1 MLISNEWLK
10 EYVTIDDSVSNL
22 AERITRTGI
31 EVDDL
36 IDYTKDIKNLVVG
49 FVKSKDKH
57 PDADKL
63 NVCQVDIGEDEPV
76 QIVCGAPNVDAG
88 QYVIVAKVG
97 GRLPGGIKIK
107 RAKLRGERSEGMI
120 CSLQEIG
127 ISSNYIPKSFESG
140 IYVFSESQVPGT
152 DALQALYLDDQV
164 MEFDLTPNRADA
176 LSMIGTA
183 YEVAALYNTKMTKPD
198 TTSNEL
204 ELSANDELTVTIENE
219 DKVPYYSARVVHDV
233 TIEPSPIW
241 MQARLI
247 KAGIRPI
254 NNVVDISNYVLL
266 EYGQPLHM
274 FDQDAIG
281 SQQIVV
287 RQANEG
293 EKMTTLD
300 DTERELLTSD
310 IVITNGQTPIAL
322 AGVMGGDFSEVKE
335 QTSNIVI
342 EGAIFDPVSIR
353 HTSRRLNLRSES
365 SSRFEKGIA
374 TEFVDEAVD
383 RACYLLQTYANGKVL
398 KDRVSSGE
406 LGAFITPIDI
416 TADKINRTIGFD
428 LSQNDI
434 VTIFN
439 QLGFD
444 TEINDDVITV
454 LVPSRRKDITIKE
467 DLIEEVARIY
477 GYDDIP
483 STLPVFDKVT
493 SGQLTDRQYKTRMVK
508 EVLEGA
514 GLDQA
519 ITYSLVSKEDATAF
533 SMQQRQTI
541 DLLMPMSEAHASL
554 RQSLLPHLI
563 EAASYNVARKNKDVK
578 LFEIGNVFFANGE
591 GELPDQVEYLSG
603 ILTGDYVVNQWQGK
617 KETVDF
623 YLAKG
628 VVDRVS
634 EKLNLEFSYRRAD
647 IDGLHP
653 GRTAEIL
660 LENKVVGF
668 IGELHPTLAAD
679 NDLKRTYVF
688 ELNFDALMSVSVGY
702 INYQPIPRFPGMSRD
717 IALEVDQNIPAADLL
732 STIHAHGGNILKDTL
747 VFDVYQGEHLEKGK
761 KSIAIRLNYLDTEET
776 LTDERVSKVQAEI
789 EAALI
794 EQGEVVEIGRAHV

>member
-365 SSRFEKGIA
+365 SSHFEKGIA

-794 EQGEVVEIGRAHV
+794 EQGAVIR

>member
-10 EYVTIDDSVSNL
+10 EYVTIDDSVSDL

-49 FVKSKDKH
+49 FVKSKEKH

-183 YEVAALYNTKMTKPD
+183 YEVAALYNTKMTKPE

-416 TADKINRTIGFD
+416 TADKINRTIGFN

-688 ELNFDALMSVSVGY
+688 ELNFDALMAVSVGY

-794 EQGEVVEIGRAHV
+794 EQGAVIR

>member
-49 FVKSKDKH
+49 FVKSKEKH

-140 IYVFSESQVPGT
+140 IFVFSESQVPGT

-183 YEVAALYNTKMTKPD
+183 YEVAALYNTKMTKPE

-241 MQARLI
+241 MQVRLI

-335 QTSNIVI
+335 HTSNIVI

-454 LVPSRRKDITIKE
+454 QVPSRRKDITIKE

-483 STLPVFDKVT
+483 STLPVFEKVT

-519 ITYSLVSKEDATAF
+519 ITYSLASKEDATAF
-533 SMQQRQTI
+533 AMQQRQTI

-660 LENKVVGF
+660 LENKVIGF

-688 ELNFDALMSVSVGY
+688 ELNFDALMAVSVGY

-794 EQGEVVEIGRAHV
+794 EQGAVIR

>member
-49 FVKSKDKH
+49 FVKSKEKH

-140 IYVFSESQVPGT
+140 IYVFSEAQVPGT

-183 YEVAALYNTKMTKPD
+183 YEVAALYNTKMTKPE

-204 ELSANDELTVTIENE
+204 DLSANDELTVTIENE

-266 EYGQPLHM
+266 ECGQPLHM

-603 ILTGDYVVNQWQGK
+603 ILTGDYVVNQWQDK

-668 IGELHPTLAAD
+668 IGELHPILAAD

-688 ELNFDALMSVSVGY
+688 ELNFDALMAVSVGY

-794 EQGEVVEIGRAHV
+794 EQGAVIR

>member
-49 FVKSKDKH
+49 FVKSKEKH

-183 YEVAALYNTKMTKPD
+183 YEVAALYNTKMTKPE

-204 ELSANDELTVTIENE
+204 KLSANDELTVTIENE
-219 DKVPYYSARVVHDV
+219 DKVPYYSARVVHNV

-335 QTSNIVI
+335 HTSNIVI
-342 EGAIFDPVSIR
+342 EGAIFDSVSIR

-454 LVPSRRKDITIKE
+454 QVPSRRKDITIKE

-483 STLPVFDKVT
+483 STLPVFEKVT

-533 SMQQRQTI
+533 AMQQRQTI

-628 VVDRVS
+628 VVDRVA

-688 ELNFDALMSVSVGY
+688 ELNFDALMAVSVGY

-717 IALEVDQNIPAADLL
+717 IALEVNQNIPAADLL

-794 EQGEVVEIGRAHV
+794 EQGAVIR

>member
-10 EYVTIDDSVSNL
+10 EYVTIDDSVSDL

-49 FVKSKDKH
+49 FVKSKEKH

-183 YEVAALYNTKMTKPD
+183 YEVAALYNTKMTKPE

-241 MQARLI
+241 VQARLI

-688 ELNFDALMSVSVGY
+688 ELNFDALMAVSVGY

-794 EQGEVVEIGRAHV
+794 EQGAVIR

>member
-49 FVKSKDKH
+49 FVKSKEKH

-152 DALQALYLDDQV
+152 NALQALYLDDQV

-183 YEVAALYNTKMTKPD
+183 YEVAALYNTKMTKPE

-335 QTSNIVI
+335 HTSNIVI
-342 EGAIFDPVSIR
+342 EGAIFDSVSIR

-454 LVPSRRKDITIKE
+454 QVPSRRKDITIKE

-483 STLPVFDKVT
+483 STLPVFEKVT

-533 SMQQRQTI
+533 AMQQRQTI

-628 VVDRVS
+628 VVDRVA

-688 ELNFDALMSVSVGY
+688 ELNFDALMAVSVGY

-717 IALEVDQNIPAADLL
+717 IALEVNQNIPAADLL

-794 EQGEVVEIGRAHV
+794 KQGAVIR

>member
-10 EYVTIDDSVSNL
+10 EYVTINDSVSNL

-49 FVKSKDKH
+49 FVKSKEKH

-127 ISSNYIPKSFESG
+127 ISSNYVPKTFESG
-140 IYVFSESQVPGT
+140 IYVFSEAQVPGT

-374 TEFVDEAVD
+374 TEFVDVAVD

-454 LVPSRRKDITIKE
+454 QVPSRRKDITIKE

-688 ELNFDALMSVSVGY
+688 ELNFDALMAVSVGY

-794 EQGEVVEIGRAHV
+794 EQGAVIR

>member
-49 FVKSKDKH
+49 FVKSKEKH

-127 ISSNYIPKSFESG
+127 ISSNYVPKTFESG
-140 IYVFSESQVPGT
+140 IYVFSEAQVPGT

-204 ELSANDELTVTIENE
+204 ELSANNELTVTIENE

-300 DTERELLTSD
+300 GTERELLTSD

-454 LVPSRRKDITIKE
+454 QVPSRRKDITIKE

-483 STLPVFDKVT
+483 STLPVFEKVT

-660 LENKVVGF
+660 LENKIVGF

-732 STIHAHGGNILKDTL
+732 ATIHAHGGNILKDTL

-794 EQGEVVEIGRAHV
+794 EQGAVIR

>member
-49 FVKSKDKH
+49 FVKSKEKH

-140 IYVFSESQVPGT
+140 IYVFSEAQVPGT

-183 YEVAALYNTKMTKPD
+183 YEVAALYNTKMTKPE

-204 ELSANDELTVTIENE
+204 DLSANDELTVTIENE

-668 IGELHPTLAAD
+668 IGELHPILAAD

-688 ELNFDALMSVSVGY
+688 ELNFDALMAVSVGY

-776 LTDERVSKVQAEI
+776 LTDERVSKVQTEI

-794 EQGEVVEIGRAHV
+794 EQGAVIR

>member
-49 FVKSKDKH
+49 FVKSKEKH

-76 QIVCGAPNVDAG
+76 QIVCGASNVDAG

-140 IYVFSESQVPGT
+140 IFVFSESQVPGT

-183 YEVAALYNTKMTKPD
+183 YEVAALYNTKMTKPE

-241 MQARLI
+241 MQVRLI

-335 QTSNIVI
+335 HTSNIVI

-454 LVPSRRKDITIKE
+454 QVPSRRKDITIKE

-483 STLPVFDKVT
+483 STLPVFEKVT

-533 SMQQRQTI
+533 AMQQRQTI

-660 LENKVVGF
+660 LENKVIGF

-688 ELNFDALMSVSVGY
+688 ELNFDALMAVSVGY

-794 EQGEVVEIGRAHV
+794 EQGAVIR

>member
-10 EYVTIDDSVSNL
+10 EYVTNDDSVSNL

-49 FVKSKDKH
+49 FVKSKEKH

-183 YEVAALYNTKMTKPD
+183 YEVAALYNTKMTKPE

-254 NNVVDISNYVLL
+254 NNVVDISNYLLL

-335 QTSNIVI
+335 HTSNIVI
-342 EGAIFDPVSIR
+342 EGAIFDSVSIR

-454 LVPSRRKDITIKE
+454 QVPSRRKDITIKE

-483 STLPVFDKVT
+483 STLPVFEKVT

-533 SMQQRQTI
+533 AMQQRQTI

-688 ELNFDALMSVSVGY
+688 ELNFDALMAVSVGY

-794 EQGEVVEIGRAHV
+794 EQGAVIR

>member
-49 FVKSKDKH
+49 FVKSKEKH

-76 QIVCGAPNVDAG
+76 QIVCGAPNVAAG

-183 YEVAALYNTKMTKPD
+183 YEVAALYNTKMTKPE

-219 DKVPYYSARVVHDV
+219 DKAPYYSARVVHDV

-335 QTSNIVI
+335 HTSNIVI

-406 LGAFITPIDI
+406 LSAFITPIDI

-454 LVPSRRKDITIKE
+454 QVPSRRKDITIKE

-483 STLPVFDKVT
+483 STLPVFEKVT

-533 SMQQRQTI
+533 AMQQRQTI

-688 ELNFDALMSVSVGY
+688 ELNFDALMAVSVGY

-717 IALEVDQNIPAADLL
+717 IALEVNQNIPAADLL

-794 EQGEVVEIGRAHV
+794 EQGAVIR

>member
-10 EYVTIDDSVSNL
+10 EYVTIDDSVSDL

-49 FVKSKDKH
+49 FVKSKEKH

-183 YEVAALYNTKMTKPD
+183 YEVAALYNTKMTKPE

-493 SGQLTDRQYKTRMVK
+493 SGQLTDGQYKTRMVK

-688 ELNFDALMSVSVGY
+688 ELNFDALMAVSVGY

-794 EQGEVVEIGRAHV
+794 EQGAVIR

>member
-10 EYVTIDDSVSNL
+10 EYVTIDDSVSDL

-49 FVKSKDKH
+49 FVKSKEKH

-183 YEVAALYNTKMTKPD
+183 YEVAALYNTKMTKPE

-688 ELNFDALMSVSVGY
+688 ELNFDTLMAVSVGY

-794 EQGEVVEIGRAHV
+794 EQGAVIR

>member
-49 FVKSKDKH
+49 FVKSKEKH

-140 IYVFSESQVPGT
+140 IYVFSEAQVPGT

-183 YEVAALYNTKMTKPD
+183 YEVAALYNTKMTKPE

-204 ELSANDELTVTIENE
+204 DLSANDELTVTIENE

-603 ILTGDYVVNQWQGK
+603 ILTGDYVINQWQGK

-668 IGELHPTLAAD
+668 IGELHPILAAD

-688 ELNFDALMSVSVGY
+688 ELNFDALMAVSVGY

-794 EQGEVVEIGRAHV
+794 EQGAVIR

>member
-10 EYVTIDDSVSNL
+10 EYVTIDDSVSDL

-49 FVKSKDKH
+49 FVKSKEKH

-183 YEVAALYNTKMTKPD
+183 YEVAALYNTKMTKPE

-406 LGAFITPIDI
+406 LGAFITQIDI

-688 ELNFDALMSVSVGY
+688 ELNFDALMAVSVGY

-794 EQGEVVEIGRAHV
+794 EQGAVIR

>member
-49 FVKSKDKH
+49 FVKSKEKH

-183 YEVAALYNTKMTKPD
+183 YEVAALYNTKMTKPE

-335 QTSNIVI
+335 HTSNIVI

-406 LGAFITPIDI
+406 LSAFITPIDI

-454 LVPSRRKDITIKE
+454 QVPSRRKDITIKE

-483 STLPVFDKVT
+483 STLPVFEKVT

-533 SMQQRQTI
+533 AMQQRQTI

-688 ELNFDALMSVSVGY
+688 ELNFDALMAVSVGY
-702 INYQPIPRFPGMSRD
+702 INYQPIPRFPCMSRD
-717 IALEVDQNIPAADLL
+717 IALEVNQNIPAADLL

-794 EQGEVVEIGRAHV
+794 EQGAVIR

>member
-49 FVKSKDKH
+49 FVKSKEKH

-483 STLPVFDKVT
+483 LTLPVFDKVT

-794 EQGEVVEIGRAHV
+794 EQGAVIR

>member
-10 EYVTIDDSVSNL
+10 EYVTIDDSVSDL

-49 FVKSKDKH
+49 FVKSKEKH

-183 YEVAALYNTKMTKPD
+183 YEVAALYNTKMTKPE

-310 IVITNGQTPIAL
+310 IVVTNGQTPIAL

-688 ELNFDALMSVSVGY
+688 ELNFDALMAVSVGY

-794 EQGEVVEIGRAHV
+794 EQGAVIR

>member
-49 FVKSKDKH
+49 FVKSKEKH

-183 YEVAALYNTKMTKPD
+183 YEVAALYNTKMTKPE

-335 QTSNIVI
+335 HTSNIVI
-342 EGAIFDPVSIR
+342 EGAIFDSVSIR
-353 HTSRRLNLRSES
+353 HTSRSLNLRSES

-454 LVPSRRKDITIKE
+454 QVPSRRKDITIKE

-483 STLPVFDKVT
+483 STLPVFEKVT

-533 SMQQRQTI
+533 AMQQRQTI

-628 VVDRVS
+628 VVDRVA

-688 ELNFDALMSVSVGY
+688 ELNFDALMAVSVGY

-717 IALEVDQNIPAADLL
+717 IALEVNQNIPAADLL

-794 EQGEVVEIGRAHV
+794 KQGAVIR

>member
-591 GELPDQVEYLSG
+591 GGLPDQVEYLSG

-794 EQGEVVEIGRAHV
+794 EQGAVIR

>member
-49 FVKSKDKH
+49 FVKSKEKH

-183 YEVAALYNTKMTKPD
+183 YEVAALYNTKMTKPE

-219 DKVPYYSARVVHDV
+219 DKAPYYSARVVHDV

-335 QTSNIVI
+335 HTSNIVI

-406 LGAFITPIDI
+406 LSAFITPIDI

-454 LVPSRRKDITIKE
+454 QVPSRRKDITIKE

-483 STLPVFDKVT
+483 STLPVFEKVT

-533 SMQQRQTI
+533 AMQQRQTI

-688 ELNFDALMSVSVGY
+688 ELNFDALMAVSVGY

-717 IALEVDQNIPAADLL
+717 IALEVNQNIPAADLL

-747 VFDVYQGEHLEKGK
+747 VIDVYQGEHLEKGK

-794 EQGEVVEIGRAHV
+794 EQGAVIR

>member
-49 FVKSKDKH
+49 FVKSKEKH

-127 ISSNYIPKSFESG
+127 ISSNYVPKTFESG
-140 IYVFSESQVPGT
+140 IYVFSEAQVPGT

-439 QLGFD
+439 QLRFD

-454 LVPSRRKDITIKE
+454 QVPSRRKDITIKE

-483 STLPVFDKVT
+483 STLPVFEKVT

-794 EQGEVVEIGRAHV
+794 EQGAVIR

>member
-22 AERITRTGI
+22 AERIMRTGI

-49 FVKSKDKH
+49 FVKSKEKH

-183 YEVAALYNTKMTKPD
+183 YEVAALYNTKMTKPE

-335 QTSNIVI
+335 HTSNIVI

-406 LGAFITPIDI
+406 LSAFITPIDI

-454 LVPSRRKDITIKE
+454 QVPSRRKDITIKE

-483 STLPVFDKVT
+483 STLPVFEKVT

-533 SMQQRQTI
+533 AMQQRQTI

-688 ELNFDALMSVSVGY
+688 ELNFDALMAVSVGY

-717 IALEVDQNIPAADLL
+717 IALEVNQNIPAADLL

-794 EQGEVVEIGRAHV
+794 EQGAVIR

>member
-49 FVKSKDKH
+49 FVKSKEKH

-183 YEVAALYNTKMTKPD
+183 YEVVALYNTKMTKPE

-454 LVPSRRKDITIKE
+454 QVPSRRKDITIKE

-483 STLPVFDKVT
+483 STLPVFEKVT

-533 SMQQRQTI
+533 AMQQRQTI

-628 VVDRVS
+628 VVDRVT

-660 LENKVVGF
+660 LEDKVVGF

-688 ELNFDALMSVSVGY
+688 ELNFDALMAVSVGY

-794 EQGEVVEIGRAHV
+794 EQGAVIR

>member
-49 FVKSKDKH
+49 FVKSKEKH

-140 IYVFSESQVPGT
+140 IYVFSEAQVPGT

-679 NDLKRTYVF
+679 NDLKRRYVF
-688 ELNFDALMSVSVGY
+688 ELNFDALMAVSVGY

-794 EQGEVVEIGRAHV
+794 EQGAVIR

>member
-22 AERITRTGI
+22 ADRITRTGI

-49 FVKSKDKH
+49 FVKSKEKH

-794 EQGEVVEIGRAHV
+794 EQGAVIR

>member
-49 FVKSKDKH
+49 FVKSKEKH

-140 IYVFSESQVPGT
+140 IFVFSESQVPGT

-183 YEVAALYNTKMTKPD
+183 YEVAALYNTKMTKPE

-241 MQARLI
+241 MQVRLI

-335 QTSNIVI
+335 HTSNIVI

-434 VTIFN
+434 VAIFN

-454 LVPSRRKDITIKE
+454 QVPSRRKDITIKE

-483 STLPVFDKVT
+483 STLPVFEKVT

-533 SMQQRQTI
+533 AMQQRQTI

-660 LENKVVGF
+660 LENKVIGF

-688 ELNFDALMSVSVGY
+688 ELNFDALMAVSVGY

-794 EQGEVVEIGRAHV
+794 EQGAVIR

>member
-1 MLISNEWLK
+1 
-10 EYVTIDDSVSNL
+10 
-22 AERITRTGI
+22 
-31 EVDDL
+31 
-36 IDYTKDIKNLVVG
+36 
-49 FVKSKDKH
+49 
-57 PDADKL
+57 
-63 NVCQVDIGEDEPV
+63 
-76 QIVCGAPNVDAG
+76 CGAPNVDAG

-183 YEVAALYNTKMTKPD
+183 YEVAALYNTKMTKPE

-688 ELNFDALMSVSVGY
+688 ELNFDALMAVSVGY

-794 EQGEVVEIGRAHV
+794 EQGAVIR

>member
-49 FVKSKDKH
+49 FVKSKEKH

-127 ISSNYIPKSFESG
+127 ISSNYVPKTFESG
-140 IYVFSESQVPGT
+140 IYVFSEAQVPGT

-183 YEVAALYNTKMTKPD
+183 YEVAALYNTKMTKPE

-204 ELSANDELTVTIENE
+204 ELSANDELTVTIKNE

-398 KDRVSSGE
+398 KDRVPSGE

-688 ELNFDALMSVSVGY
+688 ELNFDALMAVSVGY

-794 EQGEVVEIGRAHV
+794 EQGAVIR

>member
-10 EYVTIDDSVSNL
+10 EYVTNDDSVSNL

-49 FVKSKDKH
+49 FVKSKEKH

-183 YEVAALYNTKMTKPD
+183 YEVAALYNTKMTKPE

-335 QTSNIVI
+335 HTSNIVI
-342 EGAIFDPVSIR
+342 EGAIFDSVSIR

-454 LVPSRRKDITIKE
+454 QVPSRRKDITIKE

-483 STLPVFDKVT
+483 STLPVFEKVT

-533 SMQQRQTI
+533 VMQQRQTI

-688 ELNFDALMSVSVGY
+688 ELNFDALMAVSVGY

-794 EQGEVVEIGRAHV
+794 EQGAVIR

>member
-49 FVKSKDKH
+49 FVKSKEKH

-127 ISSNYIPKSFESG
+127 ISSNYVPKSFESG

-335 QTSNIVI
+335 HTSNIVI

-454 LVPSRRKDITIKE
+454 QVPSRRKDITIKE

-483 STLPVFDKVT
+483 STLPVFEKVT

-533 SMQQRQTI
+533 AMQQRQTI

-634 EKLNLEFSYRRAD
+634 EKLNLEFSYRRVD

-688 ELNFDALMSVSVGY
+688 ELNFDALMAVSVGY

-794 EQGEVVEIGRAHV
+794 EQGAVIR

>member
-49 FVKSKDKH
+49 FVKSKEKH

-140 IYVFSESQVPGT
+140 IFVFSESQVPGT

-183 YEVAALYNTKMTKPD
+183 YEVAALYNTKMTKPE

-241 MQARLI
+241 MQVRLI

-335 QTSNIVI
+335 HTSNIVI

-454 LVPSRRKDITIKE
+454 QVPSRRKDITIKE

-483 STLPVFDKVT
+483 STLPVFEKVT

-533 SMQQRQTI
+533 AMQQRQTI

-563 EAASYNVARKNKDVK
+563 EAASYNVTRKNKDVK

-660 LENKVVGF
+660 LENKVIGF

-688 ELNFDALMSVSVGY
+688 ELNFDALMAVSVGY

-794 EQGEVVEIGRAHV
+794 EQGAVIR

>member
-49 FVKSKDKH
+49 FVKSKEKH

-140 IYVFSESQVPGT
+140 IYVFSEAQVPGT

-603 ILTGDYVVNQWQGK
+603 ILTGGYVVNQWQGK

-688 ELNFDALMSVSVGY
+688 ELNFDALMAVSVGY

-794 EQGEVVEIGRAHV
+794 EQGAVIR